1 MRIKSYLA
9 RTVDDAIAQARLELG
24 TDALLLNTRK
34 VPAQGGSPSRYE
46 VMFGCAEEQ
55 PVLAIEEFRPA
66 PVEPPKKFV
75 KPAPKP
81 EPAPPQNAGLEKLQ
95 SQMDELRSLLL
106 RSSFERSGIG
116 RTVPE
121 LADVYGRLRSCEV
134 DAALAKDIV
143 NRLEALMDTDAFF
156 TKVGP
161 DSANRWKAL
170 RFDAKKLEEFVRAEM
185 QKRVRM
191 DAELGAAVAFVG
203 PTGAGKTTTIMKIAS
218 AETSPVRMLP
228 LVTSGVG
235 SLVQLQTFAARS
247 GIPCS
252 PATVESLPE
261 MIAEARRKT
270 MVLIDTPG
278 YLPDAVS
285 AAEIL
290 SRAGVEV
297 HLVVPGYMR
306 AADLR
311 RCIEK
316 YKIFNPSRLL
326 VTKLDETEALGAAVS
341 EAARTG
347 LGLSFLTSGPS
358 SAGQIRAAS
367 LEDLVALAIDREQAR
382 AVCA

>member
-9 RTVDDAIAQARLELG
+9 KTVDDAIAQARLELG
-24 TDALLLNTRK
+24 SEALLLNTRK
-34 VPAQGGSPSRYE
+34 VAGQRYE

-55 PVLAIEEFRPA
+55 PVMAIEEFRPA
-66 PVEPPKKFV
+66 PVEPVKKFV

-81 EPAPPQNAGLEKLQ
+81 EAVPAPQREVSNPGLEKLQ

-121 LADVYGRLRSCEV
+121 LVDVYGRLRTSEV

-143 NRLEALMDTDAFF
+143 DRIEALMDTDAFF
-156 TKVGP
+156 TNDGP
-161 DSANRWKAL
+161 ETANRWKAL
-170 RFDAKKLEEFVRAEM
+170 RFDAKRLEEFVRAEM
-185 QKRVRM
+185 QKRVKI
-191 DAELGAAVAFVG
+191 DANLGAAIALVG
-203 PTGAGKTTTIMKIAS
+203 PTGAGKTTTLMKIAS
-218 AETSPVRMLP
+218 AQNTPVRMLP
-228 LVTSGVG
+228 LVTSGVA
-235 SLVQLQTFAARS
+235 SLVQLQAFAAKS
-247 GIPCS
+247 GIRCS
-252 PATVESLPE
+252 PATVESLAE
-261 MIAEARRKT
+261 MIAEGCRNA

-278 YLPDAVS
+278 YLPDGAA

-290 SRAGVEV
+290 ANAGIDV

-306 AADLR
+306 AGDLR

-316 YKIFNPSRLL
+316 YKIFKPSRLL

-358 SAGQIRAAS
+358 TTGQIRPAC
-367 LEDLVALAIDREQAR
+367 LEDLVALAIDQEQAR